1 MIGPT
6 VGALCL
12 GLVMGWLVRYFLD
25 RFTQFN
31 AKALGS
37 VASVLAGGV
46 ILKLLPDPFRYA
58 GWFYPV
64 GLLFGVVLYPV
75 MSYLEQSLFSA
86 RSRTLPGENVCGAL
100 LLAKGQRNPRNR
112 PVGFRRTVASDT
124 SWYV

>member
-46 ILKLLPDPFRYA
+46 ILKLLIRSGMLA
-58 GWFYPV
+58 GSI
-64 GLLFGVVLYPV
+64 LLGC
-75 MSYLEQSLFSA
+75 YL
-86 RSRTLPGENVCGAL
+86 AL
-100 LLAKGQRNPRNR
+100 CYTR
-112 PVGFRRTVASDT
+112 
-124 SWYV
+124 